1 MLYNTLQCLDL
12 TEKWDLPGIVGFY
25 AKPDK
30 TPSLS
35 GGVAERKALEQSGCL
50 NDRESCEEEHNS
62 GEEEESVIGEDEG
75 WITPDNLGQVCEEVG
90 VALGE
95 EPQQEVAVACVTA
108 DYAMQ
113 VSSLGD

>member
-30 TPSLS
+30 APSLS
-35 GGVAERKALEQSGCL
+35 GGVAEREQSGCL
-50 NDRESCEEEHNS
+50 NDRESCEEEQNS

-75 WITPDNLGQVCEEVG
+75 WITPGQVCEEVG